1 MRELRKKLHSQS
13 GASILLALLFLL
25 ACMMVGGSV
34 LAAAVS
40 NAGKLRSNYEEQQR
54 YLALSSALRLVAG
67 ELEQAHYYGWYTVNE
82 WTETVTIMNPDGS
95 VTTDTTPYYN
105 IQQAMG
111 AFDCGPLSELNGE
124 GKTPVDSGGVP
135 LDQEVLTFRKE
146 LDGLF
151 AKEFT
156 GTGYE
161 TKVATA
167 SLPTNPPGAPDEDK
181 TTRELTLTVRGAEE
195 LGKKFG
201 TAKVTVDMSQGRRL
215 HLRAW
220 LDDEPAYV
228 MEAELAAA
236 GNMPAIKY
244 PADKEPKIAPGVNSN
259 GDLVSRTEKTEAVT
273 WKLDWISRE
282 VKEEKKGA
290 GG

>member
-67 ELEQAHYYGWYTVNE
+67 ELEQARYYGWYTVNE
-82 WTETVTIMNPDGS
+82 WTETVTIVNPDGS

-111 AFDCGPLSELNGE
+111 AFDCGPLSELDSE
-124 GKTPVDSGGVP
+124 GKTPNNLGVP

-156 GTGYE
+156 GTGYTGLSE
-161 TKVATA
+161 TMTA

-181 TTRELTLTVRGAEE
+181 TTRELTLTVQGTEE

-236 GNMPAIKY
+236 GNMPTIKY
-244 PADKEPKIAPGVNSN
+244 PADREPKDGPGVNSN
-259 GDLVSRTEKTEAVT
+259 AVVSRTEKTEAVT